1 MAITNP
7 NLMSGFDTNGTNVT
21 EPSSSQQTDG
31 YTTNEVPLSE
41 NHAYMFKQWYD
52 NLQYLKK
59 NGLYQ
64 WDASL
69 SYNAGSFIMYDEII
83 YQSQL
88 DTNSNNLP
96 STDDGTNWKPLTSDI
111 NSYAAKTTPVD
122 ADEFVGADSA
132 DTFSLKKFTW
142 ANIKATLEAKLIWA
156 ADTTSY
162 KNSNLNGGAIV
173 EYGSNANGKYTK
185 FADGTLIN
193 INPLI
198 ASDSSNSATK
208 TIDITFASSFIDTNY
223 ALTPSSLNLA
233 GGFLF
238 SESEQLSKTTSS
250 ITQRF
255 VATGEIGTTA
265 VLNISYIAIGRWES

>member
-1 MAITNP
+1 
-7 NLMSGFDTNGTNVT
+7 MSGFDTNGTNVT